1 MYKLEVKDS
10 SKVFR
15 KNGKEF
21 FALKD
26 TNLQIPEGK
35 FVSIIGPSGCGK
47 STLFNIIAG
56 LITPSTGHVLLDGRD
71 IVGKSGHVGY
81 MLQKTCFFRG
91 EIFFI
96 M

>member
-1 MYKLEVKDS
+1 MYKLEVMNS

-35 FVSIIGPSGCGK
+35 FISIIGPSGCGK

-56 LITPSTGHVLLDGRD
+56 LIKPSTGNVLLDGKD
-71 IVGKSGHVGY
+71 IVGKKWAGWLYASKRFAPPVAKY
-81 MLQKTCFFRG
+81 SP
-91 EIFFI
+91 
-96 M
+96 

>member
-35 FVSIIGPSGCGK
+35 FVSIIYQVDVE
-47 STLFNIIAG
+47 NQHY
-56 LITPSTGHVLLDGRD
+56 LI
-71 IVGKSGHVGY
+71 
-81 MLQKTCFFRG
+81 
-91 EIFFI
+91 
-96 M
+96 